1 MIRTIMAV
9 KKQIPTQTRA
19 QDLAE
24 EVLTPSEL
32 GLMIG
37 KNERTLA
44 NWRSARSGPRF
55 VKLGNSVRYP
65 VAEVREWIKSRR
77 VETTP

>member
-1 MIRTIMAV
+1 MSVI
-9 KKQIPTQTRA
+9 KQISA
-19 QDLAE
+19 GSKAGNLAE
-24 EVLTPSEL
+24 ELLLPSEL
-32 GLMIG
+32 ARMIG
-37 KNERTLA
+37 KTERTLA
-44 NWRSARSGPRF
+44 NWRCARIGPKF